1 MYIVVRKCRSV
12 LYVDDDPQICVVVQT
27 TLCLLA
33 GMDVHTACSG
43 EVAIDLAYE
52 KRPDLIVLDLMMPG
66 LDGPATYQRIRGS
79 PLIADTPII
88 FMTAKLMPAEV
99 AHFLGMGAIG
109 VIGKPFDPLRIGDE
123 LNALWNKACATPAL
137 SDRPGAQAKVPD
149 RVDAL
154 AESFLARTTG
164 DVERLRVLVKC
175 PRSDSRMELKEIERI
190 SHSIHGAGAMFGFPD
205 VSTSGGAIEQLAV
218 SLLLDPAVRAGSGEA
233 ALRLDQLTEQLSH
246 ALAAAHTTAPSK
258 SAMFHGR
265 AGGR

>member
-79 PLIADTPII
+79 
-88 FMTAKLMPAEV
+88 
-99 AHFLGMGAIG
+99 
-109 VIGKPFDPLRIGDE
+109 PLRIGDE